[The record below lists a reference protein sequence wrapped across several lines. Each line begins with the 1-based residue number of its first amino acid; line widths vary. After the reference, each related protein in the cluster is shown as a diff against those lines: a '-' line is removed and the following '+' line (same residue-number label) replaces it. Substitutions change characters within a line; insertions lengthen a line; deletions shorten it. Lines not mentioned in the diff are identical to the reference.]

1 MMRLQRGLYA
11 PKALATR
18 NTMSTKTEIEIEMSE
33 TVAYSSRTERFEAY
47 CLQCESLVEMTTP
60 PAAAVIAHITE
71 REVYRLIEADE
82 IHFFESER
90 VFICMRSLGEI
101 GKGN

>member
-1 MMRLQRGLYA
+1 MYA
-11 PKALATR
+11 PKVRATR

-47 CLQCESLVEMTTP
+47 CLQCESLVEMATP
-60 PAAAVIAHITE
+60 PVAAIMAHITE
-71 REVYRLIEADE
+71 REVYRLVEAGE

-90 VFICMRSLGEI
+90 VFICTRSLEEV